1 MKKIAMFF
9 LVIFLTACQE
19 SQSFDE
25 ASATQEILDLHHVQ
39 RAYHFE
45 KKAEEFAGMM
55 SADFISVNGGIVS
68 RPTYEE
74 NLQRFGNYF
83 GSVEFIKWDDLSEP
97 VIRFSEDGSLAYTI
111 VDKEVI
117 LQYETEEGNMLKDT
131 THFAWTAIY
140 RKGKDGWKIESIAS
154 TNE

>member
-1 MKKIAMFF
+1 
-9 LVIFLTACQE
+9 
-19 SQSFDE
+19 
-25 ASATQEILDLHHVQ
+25 
-39 RAYHFE
+39 
-45 KKAEEFAGMM
+45 M

-74 NLQRFGNYF
+74 NLQRFGDYF
-83 GSVEFIKWDDLSEP
+83 DSVEFIKWDDLSDP

-117 LQYETEEGNMLKDT
+117 LQYGTEEGIMLKDT

-140 RKGKDGWKIESIAS
+140 RRGEDGWKIESVAS
-154 TNE
+154 TNEWKGLFEAVS